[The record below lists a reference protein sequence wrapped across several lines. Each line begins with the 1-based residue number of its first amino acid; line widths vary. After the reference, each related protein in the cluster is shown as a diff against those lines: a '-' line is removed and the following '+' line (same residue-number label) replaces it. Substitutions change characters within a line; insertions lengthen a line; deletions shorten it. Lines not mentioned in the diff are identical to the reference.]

1 MKHAISPPHR
11 EKNGRKKREQ
21 SSEVQAAFL
30 EAGRFYDAESGDRVG
45 PMHTLT
51 GRRFWTRVSG
61 NNPSPEWD
69 ATGAVLNG
77 DVFPNPFGRLVAL
90 SEIQRTLSSKE
101 PEISPPEREKSGRK
115 KRSTKAEIEAA
126 QREAL
131 AREQAKVL
139 SQPHRRGDNDQRL
152 YCALGQVCKLL
163 HLRDE
168 QYRAGEEYATIV
180 RRWMVAV
187 GGIKAEGH
195 KAIGLFQDEIT
206 REVADRLTAQLEDAD
221 AVLRRAGAYPWVRHI
236 CVDYPAQ
243 NIREFPLAGLSKVQR
258 GLFDL
263 AVHFGMLKPYHGR

>member
-1 MKHAISPPHR
+1 MVPPVSDLLGTRRMKHSISPPHR
-11 EKNGRKKREQ
+11 EKNGRKKRPSRTEIAEAQ
-21 SSEVQAAFL
+21 KAAELRGQA
-30 EAGRFYDAESGDRVG
+30 
-45 PMHTLT
+45 
-51 GRRFWTRVSG
+51 
-61 NNPSPEWD
+61 
-69 ATGAVLNG
+69 
-77 DVFPNPFGRLVAL
+77 
-90 SEIQRTLSSKE
+90 Q
-101 PEISPPEREKSGRK
+101 
-115 KRSTKAEIEAA
+115 
-126 QREAL
+126 
-131 AREQAKVL
+131 VL

-180 RRWMVAV
+180 RRWMVAI

-195 KAIGLFQDEIT
+195 KASGLFQDEIT

-221 AVLRRAGAYPWVRHI
+221 AVLRRTGAYPWVRHI

-243 NIREFPLAGLSKVQR
+243 DIREFPQAGLSKVQL

>member
-1 MKHAISPPHR
+1 MKHSISPPHR
-11 EKNGRKKREQ
+11 EKNGRKKR
-21 SSEVQAAFL
+21 
-30 EAGRFYDAESGDRVG
+30 
-45 PMHTLT
+45 
-51 GRRFWTRVSG
+51 
-61 NNPSPEWD
+61 PSH
-69 ATGAVLNG
+69 
-77 DVFPNPFGRLVAL
+77 
-90 SEIQRTLSSKE
+90 
-101 PEISPPEREKSGRK
+101 
-115 KRSTKAEIEAA
+115 AEIAEAQKAAELRGQA
-126 QREAL
+126 Q
-131 AREQAKVL
+131 VL

-180 RRWMVAV
+180 RRWMVAI

-195 KAIGLFQDEIT
+195 KASRLFQDEIT

-236 CVDYPAQ
+236 CVDYPSQ
-243 NIREFPLAGLSKVQR
+243 DIREFPPAGLPIVQR